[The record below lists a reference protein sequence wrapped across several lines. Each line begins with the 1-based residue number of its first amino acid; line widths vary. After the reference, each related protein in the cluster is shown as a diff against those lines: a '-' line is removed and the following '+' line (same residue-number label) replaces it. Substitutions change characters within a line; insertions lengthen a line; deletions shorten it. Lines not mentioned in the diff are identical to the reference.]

1 MVNSAPRPAGRWR
14 PAARRLE
21 VVEELLGA
29 GRLRRTAGGS
39 ARPSVSTLYQRCG
52 TFANRQERA
61 GVLDFPL
68 RYWAQDERARPW
80 LLVVRHCKVGSMI
93 VDIVTPP
100 LGLQSGLNRAQR
112 RIGRASRRA
121 ARLARWQT
129 RAGGSARRLAPIR
142 PSA

>member
-52 TFANRQERA
+52 TFANRSLHPPSVSSQASTERSVESGAQVAEPLDWLVGKHEPEVALAAWPPSGHRRSRDIAVSEEALRCFRA
-61 GVLDFPL
+61 GQADGGAV
-68 RYWAQDERARPW
+68 DE
-80 LLVVRHCKVGSMI
+80 
-93 VDIVTPP
+93 
-100 LGLQSGLNRAQR
+100 
-112 RIGRASRRA
+112 
-121 ARLARWQT
+121 
-129 RAGGSARRLAPIR
+129 
-142 PSA
+142 